1 MKDKDI
7 KKVIENLL
15 EKKYTIEQE
24 LKEMST
30 HGSMIALILTTRRD
44 TIQDVI
50 DAFMEVYEINEE
62 Q

>member
-1 MKDKDI
+1 MNNI

-15 EKKYTIEQE
+15 EKRYTIERE
-24 LKEMST
+24 LKEIST
-30 HGSMIALILTTRRD
+30 SESKIALILTARRD

-50 DAFMEVYEINEE
+50 DALMEVYETDEE